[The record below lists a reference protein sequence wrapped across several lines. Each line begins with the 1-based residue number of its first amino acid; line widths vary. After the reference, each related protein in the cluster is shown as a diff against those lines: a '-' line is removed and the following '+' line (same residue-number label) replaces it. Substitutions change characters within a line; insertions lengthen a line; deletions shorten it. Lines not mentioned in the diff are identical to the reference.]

1 MCNRRSHDKRG
12 HSKPSVRTVGVFGVG
27 ASSKWGIGGC
37 RLRLETVKHAGPL
50 LFGLA
55 GITALFVAAGCGST
69 KTVTKTVTVSATKS
83 GAGSP
88 REVIEFGYI
97 KSLKPTDTG
106 FEMRFDPAWLL
117 TGKTAN
123 QASLEDTGS
132 SDVPNDSYKVN
143 ESSRAYTYIVPAN
156 ARVRVLT
163 TGANLDGT
171 PITVA
176 QLAQLVAGKNPLPK
190 PLFEQIST
198 GFWISIR
205 NDKAGSLQQQYHP

>member
-1 MCNRRSHDKRG
+1 MKQ
-12 HSKPSVRTVGVFGVG
+12 
-27 ASSKWGIGGC
+27 
-37 RLRLETVKHAGPL
+37 AGPL

-55 GITALFVAAGCGST
+55 AVSALFAAAGCGST
-69 KTVTKTVTVSATKS
+69 KTVTKTVTVSATAKS

-88 REVIEFGYI
+88 GEVIEFGYI
-97 KSLKPTDTG
+97 KSLKLTATG

-123 QASLEDTGS
+123 EAALEDTGS
-132 SDVPNDSYKVN
+132 SDVPNDNYMVN
-143 ESSRAYTYIVPAN
+143 ESPRAYTYIVPAN
-156 ARVRVLT
+156 AQVRVLT
-163 TGANLDGT
+163 TGAILDGT

-205 NDKAGSLQQQYHP
+205 NDKVGSLQQQYHP